1 MRRSRAFRRWT
12 AAALLTGLVG
22 IGAAGCIAVPV
33 GGYDG
38 GYGGYAGYYG
48 PEVVVPAPGIT
59 VAPRFYY
66 GPGHRG
72 YYRGGRYY
80 SRHWH

>member
-1 MRRSRAFRRWT
+1 MTRSRAFRRWT

-38 GYGGYAGYYG
+38 GYAGYYG

-59 VAPRFYY
+59 VAPSFYY
-66 GPGHRG
+66 SHGHRG
-72 YYRGGRYY
+72 YYRGGPYYGRYW
-80 SRHWH
+80 R

>member
-1 MRRSRAFRRWT
+1 MSPRSLRRWT

-22 IGAAGCIAVPV
+22 IGAAGCVAVPA

-38 GYGGYAGYYG
+38 GYAYG

-59 VAPRFYY
+59 VAPTFSFGRGYY
-66 GPGHRG
+66 GHRG

-80 SRHWH
+80 SRHWR